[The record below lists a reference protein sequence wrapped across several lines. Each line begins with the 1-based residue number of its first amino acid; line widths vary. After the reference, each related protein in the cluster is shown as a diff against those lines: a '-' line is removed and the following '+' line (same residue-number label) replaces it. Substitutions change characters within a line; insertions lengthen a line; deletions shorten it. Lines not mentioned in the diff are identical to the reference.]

1 MNRQASHAV
10 LAAAAILVLVLIGVQ
25 AVDPVLYAAK
35 NISTAAHADPA
46 TIQKRSPGDAASLV
60 PLMDE
65 LLGETGTLA
74 LTIKLKDYES
84 AERDLA
90 HYNELSRRFDRL
102 VVTLDVSGTDIG
114 EFQQNNRQNQDALA
128 ALLNDTR
135 RFDALQRLEI
145 EVRGDDEQHMTVIY
159 EGEALRQKMR
169 ETFSA
174 YAKREDAIVR
184 IAEHYEINATPYQES
199 VDHFAEVAD
208 AANGWQE
215 EINGGGTG
223 TGGTGSGGTV
233 QSPLVIAVT
242 PVEGSYGDVL
252 LIGGIHAAGKS
263 GAPVEIYVDSRLAA
277 TVALDDDR
285 TYVHSYR
292 VGRILAGPHLAYATA
307 GTIYSNVAAFEV
319 LPKNTS
325 ITLSLAEVNG
335 TAVACTGN
343 LTADDGRPV
352 TRAPVL
358 IRVDGETLVGAETDG
373 NGTYRADIL
382 LPAGEHALRAEFHAA
397 GYPLN
402 ASESP
407 TETVTLRGEGL
418 SPFPFAA
425 AIAAAAGTGWY
436 LRRRRSEES
445 TPAAEP
451 EAAPSPEVARPT
463 PQVSIAG
470 LPPREAATVLFCTLR
485 ARLGLPETKTPR
497 DCARIAPAYAG
508 FFERYERIRYAG
520 ETPSEEELTDMER
533 IALGGDAD
541 RA

>member
-1 MNRQASHAV
+1 MNARASHTI
-10 LAAAAILVLVLIGVQ
+10 LAAAAVLVLVLIGVQ

-35 NISTAAHADPA
+35 NISTAAHVDPA
-46 TIQKRSPGDAASLV
+46 TIQKRSIGDAASLV
-60 PLMDE
+60 PLMDD
-65 LLGETGTLA
+65 LLGQTGTLA

-90 HYNELSRRFDRL
+90 RYNELSRRFDRL

-114 EFQQNNRQNQDALA
+114 EFQQNNRQNQDALT

-135 RFDALQRLEI
+135 QFDALQRLEI
-145 EVRGDDEQHMTVIY
+145 EVRGDDEQHMTVVY

-169 ETFSA
+169 ESFSA
-174 YAKREDAIVR
+174 YAKREAATVR
-184 IAEHYEINATPYQES
+184 IAEHYDINATPYQES

-215 EINGGGTG
+215 EINGNGTG
-223 TGGTGSGGTV
+223 PA

-252 LIGGIHAAGKS
+252 LIGGVHAG
-263 GAPVEIYVDSRLAA
+263 GRPGTPIDIYVDSRLAA
-277 TVALDDDR
+277 TAALDDDR
-285 TYVHSYR
+285 AYVHPYQ

-319 LPKNTS
+319 LPQNTS
-325 ITLSLAEVNG
+325 ITLALAEVNG
-335 TAVACTGN
+335 TTVACTGN
-343 LTADDGRPV
+343 LTTDDARPV
-352 TRAPVL
+352 TQAPVL
-358 IRVDGETLVGAETDG
+358 IRVDGDTLVAAETDG
-373 NGTYRADIL
+373 NGTYRKDIP
-382 LPAGEHALRAEFHAA
+382 LPAGEHTLRAEFHAA

-407 TETVTLRGEGL
+407 AEIATLRGEGL

-436 LRRRRSEES
+436 LRRRRPEEN

-451 EAAPSPEVARPT
+451 EATPPPEAARPA

-485 ARLGLPETKTPR
+485 ARLGIAETKTPR
-497 DCARIAPAYAG
+497 DCARIAPGHAG
-508 FFERYERIRYAG
+508 FFERYELIRYAG
-520 ETPSEEELTDMER
+520 ETPSEEELRAMEKE
-533 IALGGDAD
+533 ALGGDAD
-541 RA
+541 AA